1 MNPSSHS
8 EFAVRVENLSRT
20 FRSTTALRNVNLQ
33 IPVGSIFGLVGLNGA
48 GKTTLIRHLIG
59 SLRAQQGTVTVL
71 NEDPVAV
78 PERVLKQVG
87 YLTEEDSLPKW
98 MRVGDLIDFTRAIYP
113 SWDDQY
119 ASELSDM
126 FSLSRSARL
135 KSLSKG
141 QRARVGLLLAI
152 AHRPQLLVL
161 DEPSSGLDPIARRDI
176 LEAIIRT
183 ISEDGRTVLFSSH
196 LLEEVDRVCD
206 TVALMKDGR
215 ILDSLTIEQ
224 LEARYFEAICR
235 PSESWTVPPEINGLI
250 GWRQMGREWSVMVD
264 VRQNGV
270 DDLRERLGLIE
281 RRAISLDRWFSARV
295 GSEAIPDSNDATNT
309 SSSASPDQS
318 DSSTEAID
326 A

>member
-1 MNPSSHS
+1 MNTSTQT
-8 EFAVRVENLSRT
+8 ELAVRVEHLSRR
-20 FRSTTALRNVNLQ
+20 FRNNQALCDVNLQ

-59 SLRAQQGTVTVL
+59 SLRAQQGHVTVL
-71 NEDPVAV
+71 GEDPVAN
-78 PERVLKQVG
+78 PESVLKHVG
-87 YLTEEDSLPKW
+87 YLTEEDSLAKW
-98 MRVGDLIDFTRAIYP
+98 MRIGDLIDFTRAVYP
-113 SWDDQY
+113 TWDDSY
-119 ASELSDM
+119 ADELSDM
-126 FSLSRSARL
+126 FSLSRGTRL

-141 QRARVGLLLAI
+141 QRARVGLLVAI

-196 LLEEVDRVCD
+196 LLDEVDRVCD
-206 TVALMKDGR
+206 TVALMKDGQ

-224 LEARYFEAICR
+224 LEARYCEVVCC
-235 PSESWTVPPEINGLI
+235 PSQDWPTPPEIQGLF
-250 GWRQMGREWSVMVD
+250 GWRQTGKEWSVMVD
-264 VRQNGV
+264 TRLANL
-270 DDLRERLGLIE
+270 DAESERLGILE
-281 RRAISLDRWFSARV
+281 RRDISLDRWFSAKV
-295 GSEAIPDSNDATNT
+295 GDGAENDLKEQSIPSDNEE
-309 SSSASPDQS
+309 S